1 MNARVMC
8 HFDPVAEKLCKGRL
22 HAQDLVG
29 MAGSKVVVVM
39 VVVVVV
45 VVVSIP
51 HMYVKFYGHTT

>member
-51 HMYVKFYGHTT
+51 HMYVT